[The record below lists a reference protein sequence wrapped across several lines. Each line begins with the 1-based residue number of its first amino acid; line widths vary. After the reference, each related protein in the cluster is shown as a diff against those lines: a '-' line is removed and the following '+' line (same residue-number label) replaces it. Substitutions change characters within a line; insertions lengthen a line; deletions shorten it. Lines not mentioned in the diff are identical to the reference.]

1 MDIEQLN
8 KIIDT
13 IDNPKLSKF
22 NSNGISSTLLP
33 QGDYLYMSLRDVS
46 VMLYI
51 RCETLGEKS
60 VVNAS
65 MFESLLSLNMF
76 GGRYHN
82 IRLTY
87 DRDTTVLWLCHDVML
102 DSFSQDSFCTAV
114 KVFIEDGVTFRN
126 FLNYRV
132 LDVVMGAQREPS
144 KAPVVNKQA
153 ASSPAKS
160 MESSSVSSSSAS
172 ESNSSARRYTAFDEP
187 DRPVE
192 NSATEVLSGRSEIPE
207 TEEDGMISVMVA
219 QSMFMMA

>member
-1 MDIEQLN
+1 MDIAQLN
-8 KIIDT
+8 SLIEKM
-13 IDNPKLSKF
+13 DNPKISKF
-22 NSNGISSTLLP
+22 NSDGISSTLLP

-65 MFESLLSLNMF
+65 MFEGLLALNIF

-82 IRLTY
+82 IRLSY

-102 DSFSQDSFCTAV
+102 DSFSVESFSSAV
-114 KVFIEDGVTFRN
+114 KIFIEDGVAFRN
-126 FLNYRV
+126 FVNDEILDAV
-132 LDVVMGAQREPS
+132 LELKKESS
-144 KAPVVNKQA
+144 KAP
-153 ASSPAKS
+153 SITKS
-160 MESSSVSSSSAS
+160 AVSTVANSSSSAAQ
-172 ESNSSARRYTAFDEP
+172 NSVRSYTAFDEP

-192 NSATEVLSGRSEIPE
+192 NSATEVLSGRTEIPE